1 LPIELSKSSQ
11 DSLIKEVV
19 MKKKQ
24 KNKDYDDIQ
33 KMLEDN
39 KYIRKTKKVL
49 IDRKRASK
57 IYIPPPT
64 FIEIYDI
71 NAEHRPR

>member
-1 LPIELSKSSQ
+1 MENK
-11 DSLIKEVV
+11 KE
-19 MKKKQ
+19 
-24 KNKDYDDIQ
+24 NKAYDDIQ

-39 KYIRKTKKVL
+39 QYITKTKKVL
-49 IDRKRASK
+49 VNRKRASK

-71 NAEHRPR
+71 NDSDGRR